1 MTADSNYEIKKDGAQ
16 VLLSLAGQSC
26 HPGRFIES
34 VVLSGSKE
42 KNREIKSLTNKAV
55 IRLGENY
62 GPEVVVTEL
71 ARLLPKSAMS
81 SQQTE
86 EISNLLTIL
95 LLKTPSND
103 LAVEICP
110 LLPLI
115 FNDYAQK
122 TVQAGVELAS
132 LIGSIVTTGVDPL
145 LTALDAID
153 RPEGSVYLKQ
163 SVLGRIRN
171 NKMPS
176 LDQNCLLVMG
186 DAPKMSVTP
195 RKGSAGRARSKFF
208 PNGWTNQEPAS
219 GSLPLAASMA
229 PAPSASPISQ
239 NEPENEKS
247 QNDFLSSSLPSSFFK
262 KKSEKSKETILRK
275 PSIPKS
281 ASRANTKSM
290 LLPPKESISIIFS
303 F

>member
-95 LLKTPSND
+95 LLKMPSND
-103 LAVEICP
+103 LAVEMCP

-122 TVQAGVELAS
+122 TVQSGVELAS
-132 LIGSIVTTGVDPL
+132 LIGSIVTKDVELL
-145 LTALDAID
+145 LTALDSIE
-153 RPEGSVYLKQ
+153 RPEGSVYIKQ
-163 SVLGRIRN
+163 SVLGRIRM
-171 NKMPS
+171 NKVPS
-176 LDQNCLLVMG
+176 LDQDCLI
-186 DAPKMSVTP
+186 
-195 RKGSAGRARSKFF
+195 
-208 PNGWTNQEPAS
+208 GWMLEHI
-219 GSLPLAASMA
+219 
-229 PAPSASPISQ
+229 ISFYY
-239 NEPENEKS
+239 S
-247 QNDFLSSSLPSSFFK
+247 
-262 KKSEKSKETILRK
+262 
-275 PSIPKS
+275 
-281 ASRANTKSM
+281 
-290 LLPPKESISIIFS
+290 SISEGFRFHLFLIHDKLLYGFS
-303 F
+303 TPFDSDGRCAKNECHPA